1 MDHPAVHVAADR
13 KDSGDIEKL
22 AGIDVSSRST
32 SIEHGSDPIA
42 PIPIPPKLSKWNQR
56 IENLAGLEARGITRV
71 LPEERHEASLLG
83 YIQMAL
89 LWFSANVSA
98 NNLAVGM
105 LGPLLFNL
113 GFLDSAMC
121 SVFGILVGSVAT
133 AYMSIWGAQ
142 SGNRTMVRLDQ
153 VTHSVVARYFMGYW
167 PAKLTCILNMI
178 LMIGYGTIDCIIG
191 GQILS
196 AVSGGSMSIV
206 VGIVIVALISWL
218 VAVFGM
224 AIFHVYERWAW
235 IPQVLVLFILVGS
248 AGPSFNASLQSVGD
262 SGAVT
267 AGRLS
272 FFSLQLSVPVS
283 WAAASSDFY
292 VYYPESTKPWKSFLM
307 TLTGLMF
314 SFCFVNLI
322 GIGLGSGV
330 ATNEAWSTAND
341 TSAGA
346 LIVAGYDGLRGFG
359 GFCGVIVAL
368 GVISNNIP
376 GTYASALGFQ
386 VLGRYG
392 KMVPRY
398 LWVCVIVLIYFVC
411 AIAGR
416 EHLYTIFQN
425 FLALMGY
432 WVMIFVSIVLEEH
445 VLFRWKSGFDWTAWE
460 DQKRLPLGIAALTAF
475 LVGWAG
481 AIIGMAQTWYIGP
494 VGAKVGGIGAD
505 IGTWLGIAFS
515 LILFPPLRYLE
526 LKKVGR

>member
-1 MDHPAVHVAADR
+1 MNHPAVHVPAHHET
-13 KDSGDIEKL
+13 SGDVEKS
-22 AGIDVSSRST
+22 AGIGYSSRSA
-32 SIEHGSDPIA
+32 SDENVSETFA

-83 YIQMAL
+83 YAQMAI

-105 LGPLLFNL
+105 LGPLLFEL

-121 SVFGILVGSVAT
+121 SVFGILVGSLAT

-142 SGNRTMVRLDQ
+142 SGNRTMV
-153 VTHSVVARYFMGYW
+153 VARYFMGYW
-167 PAKLTCILNMI
+167 PAKLTTFLNMI
-178 LMIGYGTIDCIIG
+178 LMVGYGTIDCIIG

-206 VGIVIVALISWL
+206 VGIVIVALISWV
-218 VAVFGM
+218 VAAFGM
-224 AIFHVYERWAW
+224 AVFHVYERWAW
-235 IPQVLVLFILVGS
+235 IPQLIVLFILVGS
-248 AGPSFNASLQSVGD
+248 AGPSFNASLQNVGG

-267 AGRLS
+267 AHRLS

-292 VYYPESTKPWKSFLM
+292 VYYPETTKPWKSFVM
-307 TLTGLMF
+307 TLTGLF
-314 SFCFVNLI
+314 LSFVFVNMI

-330 ATNEAWSTAND
+330 ATNAVWSTAND

-346 LIVAGYDGLRGFG
+346 LIVAGFDGLKGFG
-359 GFCGVIVAL
+359 GFCGVVVAL

-376 GTYASALGFQ
+376 GTYASALGCQ

-398 LWVCVIVLIYFVC
+398 LWVCVIVLVYFVC

-445 VLFRWKSGFDWTAWE
+445 LLFRQRVGFDWTAWE
-460 DQKRLPLGIAALTAF
+460 DKKRLPLGIAALTAF
-475 LVGWAG
+475 LAGWAG
-481 AIIGMAQTWYIGP
+481 AIIGMAQTWYTGP
-494 VGAKVGGIGAD
+494 VGAKVGGGVGAD
-505 IGTWLGIAFS
+505 IGTWLGIAFA
-515 LILFPPLRYLE
+515 LVLFPPLRHWE
-526 LKKVGR
+526 LRKYGR